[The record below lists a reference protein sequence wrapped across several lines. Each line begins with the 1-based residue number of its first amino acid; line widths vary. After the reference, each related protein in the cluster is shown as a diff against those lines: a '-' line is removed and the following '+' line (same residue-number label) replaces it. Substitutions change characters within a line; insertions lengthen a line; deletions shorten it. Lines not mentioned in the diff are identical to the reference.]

1 MKLPKLAIIISIII
15 LVIASAV
22 WLWFFRFSSIPVI
35 TDALD
40 SGQAASAAV
49 LKDLASFPAL
59 ALTGDNNEYI
69 ITDDPRS
76 GGITVERPN
85 RPEIKA
91 GEDEEKKETLSIKL
105 PKSIKDGIKIELLGG
120 REIIINDSMAQAAQA
135 QVLSRPAPEIPDLPG
150 PEALDKQNGKIL
162 SLPPP
167 LASSGVRS
175 GMTGGEEKAKSYLR
189 YEEENKRKEHYF
201 AYQIDSAEKT
211 RKLKH
216 WIVYDE
222 PPNSSMNKDQQE
234 SEEYEFINAELKLSD
249 NGEIEVYY
257 HGQQEEQNQAAI
269 AEVEPSL
276 LERAEKFLQKE
287 LGHGLNDSN
296 QPPDFIIP
304 KPYYIDNQGNYHY
317 LDWQINKEK
326 NILTLD
332 FSPQPDEYPLALD
345 PTLEWQLAHSADKAD
360 VTITGEAGT
369 SGFGYALTAG
379 DFNADGKIDLAIG
392 AYYYNS
398 QQGRVY
404 IFTSQNRLLNTN
416 RSIVGD
422 IATGKFGYSIVSAD
436 LDADG
441 QPDLVVGAPDYSSNT
456 GRVYIFTDDLTPD
469 YASSADAII
478 VGEAVNNYFGRS
490 LITGDFNQDGTIDL
504 AAGADGYNS
513 NQGRVY
519 IFNNDGAYPDTA
531 STADN
536 IITGENTGDYFG
548 HALAAAD
555 LNDNGTTTIDLVVGS
570 YGYSSDTGRVYIFDN
585 DGAYPS
591 AAGSADTILF
601 GENSSQFGRSLA
613 TGDLNAD
620 GIIDLAVGA
629 PAYATNTGRAY
640 LFYNDGT
647 YPLGASTS
655 DRIITGVATGTYF
668 GYSILASDVTADNKD
683 DLVVGAY
690 GYDTNT
696 GRVYLFK
703 NNNGDYPIMANSND
717 LNITGDNTNNYFG
730 TALTAGD
737 WDYDGSNDLII
748 GAYGHSSNL
757 GKIYFFTAQDNYVF
771 FLQEQTE
778 TFRVLTHGGQELKIT
793 GEGKNNSFG
802 YAVVASDLN
811 NRRSASFRFAR
822 LLWKG
827 PDGNQWFCLLW
838 NQNR

>member
-360 VTITGEAGT
+360 VIITGE
-369 SGFGYALTAG
+369 SSWNYFGSSLAAG
-379 DFNADGKIDLAIG
+379 DFNADGKTDLAIG
-392 AYYYNS
+392 AYQYNS
-398 QQGRVY
+398 YQGRAY
-404 IFTSQNRLLNTN
+404 IF
-416 RSIVGD
+416 
-422 IATGKFGYSIVSAD
+422 Y
-436 LDADG
+436 
-441 QPDLVVGAPDYSSNT
+441 
-456 GRVYIFTDDLTPD
+456 
-469 YASSADAII
+469 
-478 VGEAVNNYFGRS
+478 
-490 LITGDFNQDGTIDL
+490 
-504 AAGADGYNS
+504 
-513 NQGRVY
+513 
-519 IFNNDGAYPDTA
+519 
-531 STADN
+531 
-536 IITGENTGDYFG
+536 
-548 HALAAAD
+548 
-555 LNDNGTTTIDLVVGS
+555 
-570 YGYSSDTGRVYIFDN
+570 N

-591 AAGSADTILF
+591 LAASADIIIT
-601 GENSSQFGRSLA
+601 GENSNNYFGFSLA
-613 TGDLNAD
+613 AGDFNAD
-620 GIIDLAVGA
+620 GTTDLAVGA
-629 PAYATNTGRAY
+629 YRYNSYQGRAY
-640 LFYNDGT
+640 IFYNDGA
-647 YPLGASTS
+647 YPSLAA
-655 DRIITGVATGTYF
+655 DADII
-668 GYSILASDVTADNKD
+668 
-683 DLVVGAY
+683 
-690 GYDTNT
+690 
-696 GRVYLFK
+696 
-703 NNNGDYPIMANSND
+703 
-717 LNITGDNTNNYFG
+717 
-730 TALTAGD
+730 
-737 WDYDGSNDLII
+737 
-748 GAYGHSSNL
+748 
-757 GKIYFFTAQDNYVF
+757 
-771 FLQEQTE
+771 
-778 TFRVLTHGGQELKIT
+778 IT
-793 GEGKNNSFG
+793 GEGGDDYFG
-802 YAVVASDLN
+802 YCSYW
-811 NRRSASFRFAR
+811 RF
-822 LLWKG
+822 LLQLRPG
-827 PDGNQWFCLLW
+827 PGLYFLQ
-838 NQNR
+838 